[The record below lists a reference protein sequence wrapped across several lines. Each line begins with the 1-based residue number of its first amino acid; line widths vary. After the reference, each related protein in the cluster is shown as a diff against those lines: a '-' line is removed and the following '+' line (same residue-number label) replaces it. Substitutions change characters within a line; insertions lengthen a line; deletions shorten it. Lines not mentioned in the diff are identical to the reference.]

1 MNIIFLGKSKES
13 SCKALK
19 HLLKKNQK
27 VVYAVIP
34 SGESDL
40 RNLCE
45 KEKINIISDLELY
58 EKIKKNV
65 KELENID
72 LVISFL
78 FWKKIKQPLISLGKK
93 GCINF
98 HPAPLPEYRGVGG
111 YNFAILDNLNYW
123 GVSSHYV
130 DVEIDTGKIIQVDKF
145 EIDEKITAIELEKL
159 SQIKLLDN
167 FKLTMEKFITGFEIK
182 GIEQGEGKYIDKK
195 MLEKSKE
202 VFLDD
207 DEEII
212 DKKIRAFWFP
222 PYNGAFIK
230 IGNKKYTLTNE
241 ELLKK
246 ISKKEI

>member
-13 SCKALK
+13 SCKALE
-19 HLLKKNQK
+19 HLLKKNQR

-34 SGESDL
+34 SGESSL

-45 KEKINIISDLELY
+45 KEKINIISDSELY
-58 EKIKKNV
+58 EKIEKNV

-78 FWKKIKQPLISLGKK
+78 FWKKIKQPLISLGEK

-111 YNFAILDNLNYW
+111 YNFAILDKLNYW

-145 EIDEKITAIELEKL
+145 DISEKVTAIELEKL

-167 FKLTMEKFITGFEIK
+167 FKLTIKKFINGFEIK

-207 DEEII
+207 SEEII

-222 PYNGAFIK
+222 PYDGAFIK
-230 IGNKKYTLTNE
+230 IGNKKYTLANE